1 MTCICSYPNCNTVFF
16 KLMLQLLYSS
26 ESKTINTN
34 IQSCTCCN
42 KVSIISYFENRDFE
56 EAIRERLFK
65 SDGRGLDLPALNI
78 QRGRDHGLAPYTKY
92 KHICQQP
99 FVGLPDHDEDSR
111 RILMDL
117 YHG

>member
-1 MTCICSYPNCNTVFF
+1 MQTYKSRTNCN
-16 KLMLQLLYSS
+16 K
-26 ESKTINTN
+26 E
-34 IQSCTCCN
+34 
-42 KVSIISYFENRDFE
+42 SIISYSEHRDFE

-92 KHICQQP
+92 KHICHQP
-99 FVGLPDHDEDSR
+99 SVGLPDHDDDSR

-117 YHG
+117 YNG